1 MNGYQIE
8 IEWNENNAVAVVITL
23 DALNLIQTLLWGSRA
38 WN

>member
-8 IEWNENNAVAVVITL
+8 IEWNENIAVAVVITL
-23 DALNLIQTLLWGSRA
+23 DALNLIQTLLWGNRA